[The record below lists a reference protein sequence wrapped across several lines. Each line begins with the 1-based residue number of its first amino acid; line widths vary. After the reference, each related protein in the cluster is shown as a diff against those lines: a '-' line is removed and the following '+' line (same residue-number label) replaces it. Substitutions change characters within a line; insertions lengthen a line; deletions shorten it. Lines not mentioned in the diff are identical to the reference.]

1 MRGERA
7 VREGQEITAL
17 GFGRRWHKTC
27 WPVPRREARFMGKA
41 LMVWFL
47 VAGAMA
53 APAASPREVVQAA
66 VSRVIAAIHR
76 AELDAPDPSPTR
88 RLAMEQRRLEIRRI
102 ASDLFD
108 FDEIA
113 RRALSRHWPARTP
126 PEQAEFVRLFTDLL
140 GRTYI
145 GRIESYS
152 GEKIVYTGEV
162 IDGPYAT
169 VRSKVVTTRRNADTP
184 LDYRLHL
191 REGRWKVYDVLIDH
205 VSFVA
210 TYRSEFGRILQREP
224 YAALVDRLRQ
234 HNDAAALVRM
244 R

>member
-1 MRGERA
+1 
-7 VREGQEITAL
+7 
-17 GFGRRWHKTC
+17 
-27 WPVPRREARFMGKA
+27 MGKT
-41 LMVWFL
+41 LMAWILIASV
-47 VAGAMA
+47 MA
-53 APAASPREVVQAA
+53 APVAGPREVVQGA
-66 VSRVIAAIHR
+66 VSRVIEALHR
-76 AELDAPDPSPTR
+76 AELDAPDPSPPR
-88 RLAMEQRRLEIRRI
+88 RLAREQRRLEIRRI

-108 FDEIA
+108 FDEIS
-113 RRALSRHWPARTP
+113 RRALSRHWTARTA

-140 GRTYI
+140 ERTYI
-145 GRIESYS
+145 GRIEAYS

-169 VRSKVVTTRRNADTP
+169 VRSKVLTTRRNADTP

-210 TYRSEFGRILQREP
+210 TYRSEFSRILQREP
-224 YAALVDRLRQ
+224 YAALLDRLRK
-234 HNDAAALVRM
+234 HNADAAALVRM

>member
-1 MRGERA
+1 
-7 VREGQEITAL
+7 
-17 GFGRRWHKTC
+17 
-27 WPVPRREARFMGKA
+27 MGKT
-41 LMVWFL
+41 LMAWFL
-47 VAGAMA
+47 VAGAVA

-76 AELDAPDPSPTR
+76 AELEAPDPSPAR
-88 RLAMEQRRLEIRRI
+88 RLVMEQRRLEIRHI
-102 ASDLFD
+102 AADLFD
-108 FDEIA
+108 FDEMS
-113 RRALSRHWPARTP
+113 RRALSRHWAARTP
-126 PEQAEFVRLFTDLL
+126 PERAEFVRLFTDLL
-140 GRTYI
+140 ERTYI

-169 VRSKVVTTRRNADTP
+169 VRSKVVTTRRSTADTP

-224 YAALVDRLRQ
+224 YAALVDRLRK
-234 HNDAAALVRM
+234 HNAAAALVRM